1 MTRTRQPKFQDPTK
15 EFFYN
20 HVVRRRTESIEVE
33 NIDPF
38 NLPDARG
45 VLDLL
50 RKSEVLG

>member
-20 HVVRRRTESIEVE
+20 HVVRRLTESIEVE